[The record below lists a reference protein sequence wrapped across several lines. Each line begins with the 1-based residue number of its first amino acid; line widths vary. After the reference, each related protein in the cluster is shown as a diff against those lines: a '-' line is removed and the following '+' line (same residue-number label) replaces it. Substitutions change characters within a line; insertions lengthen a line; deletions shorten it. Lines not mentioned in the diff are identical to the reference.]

1 MIFLQLKALCCSKGN
16 KRNGLFMINT
26 YELTLYSLMFSQ
38 DVITMHVCH
47 WCLSATW
54 LCLSTW
60 PKQNLWET
68 YFIIAKY
75 TIIQVMVD
83 SKNREKNTWLFSP
96 SFVRKLSRT
105 MINILL
111 VQVLKSGHLLLS
123 SKGMFSCKYV
133 WYCINSLFMLSL
145 FGAKWSYFV

>member
-1 MIFLQLKALCCSKGN
+1 
-16 KRNGLFMINT
+16 MINT

-83 SKNREKNTWLFSP
+83 SKNREKKYLVIFS
-96 SFVRKLSRT
+96 
-105 MINILL
+105 ILC
-111 VQVLKSGHLLLS
+111 KKTFEDNDKYS
-123 SKGMFSCKYV
+123 SSAGP
-133 WYCINSLFMLSL
+133 
-145 FGAKWSYFV
+145 